1 MKRNRMKRFI
11 TLLLTAALAF
21 SSSISSLAAGWRQ
34 DGIGWWYEQEDGS
47 YPVNTWYE
55 DKDGS
60 WYFFNEAGY
69 MIHNCYRYVDEN
81 VYAFGS
87 DGRWTGAMFPN
98 IIPGVWIGNQ
108 YVNEWSGFHI
118 NVPAGYEIIPP
129 ALLELEGSSSLQEFH
144 IRIPDGTGSQIS
156 LEYENAYDFSDG
168 GAATPEYV
176 VSLYSIALA
185 LYGFTIEDVSSVVMG
200 GKNYVKIGRAHV

>member
-98 IIPGVWIGNQ
+98 IIPGV
-108 YVNEWSGFHI
+108 
-118 NVPAGYEIIPP
+118 
-129 ALLELEGSSSLQEFH
+129 
-144 IRIPDGTGSQIS
+144 
-156 LEYENAYDFSDG
+156 
-168 GAATPEYV
+168 
-176 VSLYSIALA
+176 
-185 LYGFTIEDVSSVVMG
+185 
-200 GKNYVKIGRAHV
+200 